1 MTGGRPE
8 VKMTMPMRAARIA
21 VAAVVASVVAGTA
34 IAAYRPQ
41 DDRTESIVDKD
52 TLTIGVKDDQ
62 PGLGI
67 RTPAGRYEGFDVD
80 VAKYVAGQL
89 GVDEGEIT
97 WVPTPSS
104 ERDRA
109 LREGRV
115 DMVFAT
121 YSITPERKEMFTFA
135 GPYYVAHQDILV
147 HKNDSSIQN
156 VRDLA
161 GKRLCRAA
169 GSYSTKRVTDERG
182 VQAITVDAPSYSE
195 CVNKL
200 THDEVDAVSTDDLIL
215 AGFALENPLLTKMV
229 NAPFTDERYG
239 VGIRKGD
246 LKGCE
251 KVNDILTEMYQNGVA
266 ETLLREWFGSV
277 GITITTTVPQFEGCS

>member
-1 MTGGRPE
+1 MR
-8 VKMTMPMRAARIA
+8 MRISLRAARIGVAAAA
-21 VAAVVASVVAGTA
+21 VALLAAGA
-34 IAAYRPQ
+34 IAAYRSHG
-41 DDRTESIVDKD
+41 DRTESVLGRD
-52 TLTIGVKDDQ
+52 TLRIGVKDDQ

-67 RTPAGRYEGFDVD
+67 KTPAGRYEGFDVD
-80 VAKYVAGQL
+80 VAKYVAGRL
-89 GVDEGEIT
+89 GVDEREIT

-109 LREGRV
+109 LRDGRV

-147 HKNDSSIQN
+147 HKNDDSIRN

-169 GSYSTKRVTDERG
+169 GSYSTKRVTHERG
-182 VQAITVDAPSYSE
+182 VQAMTVDAPSYSE

-200 THDEVDAVSTDDLIL
+200 MHDEVDAVSTDDLIL

-251 KVNDILTEMYQNGVA
+251 RVNDILTEMYQNGVA
-266 ETLLREWFGSV
+266 ETLLRDWFGSV